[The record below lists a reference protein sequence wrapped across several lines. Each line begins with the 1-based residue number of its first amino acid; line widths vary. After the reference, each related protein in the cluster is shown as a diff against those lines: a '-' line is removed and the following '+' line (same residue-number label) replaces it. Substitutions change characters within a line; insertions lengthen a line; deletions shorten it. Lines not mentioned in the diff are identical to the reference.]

1 MITTPEQFDLY
12 IKNKTKELMEAWK
25 ACPPTEN
32 EIMAKAIID
41 YQYNS
46 IIAVL
51 NAINKLSTNQH
62 EMYNDLSNKLNK
74 IEIEFKE
81 INNK

>member
-1 MITTPEQFDLY
+1 MITTPEQFDFY
-12 IKNKTKELMEAWK
+12 IKDKTKELMEAWK

-41 YQYNS
+41 YQCTS

-62 EMYNDLSNKLNK
+62 EMYNDLSNRLNK
-74 IEIEFKE
+74 IENEVK
-81 INNK
+81 NKQE

>member
-12 IKNKTKELMEAWK
+12 IKNKTKELMEAWE

-32 EIMAKAIID
+32 EIMTKAIID

-46 IIAVL
+46 IVAVL
-51 NAINKLSTNQH
+51 NAINKLSANQH
-62 EMYNDLSNKLNK
+62 EMYNELSSRLNK
-74 IEIEFKE
+74 MGGEVKS
-81 INNK
+81 K

>member
-1 MITTPEQFDLY
+1 MITTPEQFDFY
-12 IKNKTKELMEAWK
+12 IKDKTKELMEAWK

-41 YQYNS
+41 YQCTS

-51 NAINKLSTNQH
+51 NASTN
-62 EMYNDLSNKLNK
+62 
-74 IEIEFKE
+74 
-81 INNK
+81 

>member
-12 IKNKTKELMEAWK
+12 IKNKTKELMEAWE

-32 EIMAKAIID
+32 EIMTKAIID

-46 IIAVL
+46 IVAVL
-51 NAINKLSTNQH
+51 NAINKLSANQH
-62 EMYNDLSNKLNK
+62 EMYNDLSSRLNK
-74 IEIEFKE
+74 IENEIKE
-81 INNK
+81 LKNK

>member
-41 YQYNS
+41 YQCTS
-46 IIAVL
+46 IITVL
-51 NAINKLSTNQH
+51 NAINKLSANQH
-62 EMYNDLSNKLNK
+62 EMYNDLSNRLNK
-74 IEIEFKE
+74 IEIEIKS
-81 INNK
+81 K